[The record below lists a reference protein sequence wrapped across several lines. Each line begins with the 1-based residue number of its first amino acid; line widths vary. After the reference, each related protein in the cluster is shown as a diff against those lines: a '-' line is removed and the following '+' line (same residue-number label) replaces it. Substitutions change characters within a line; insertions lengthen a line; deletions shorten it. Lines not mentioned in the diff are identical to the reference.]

1 MQRMNGTQEITHS
14 TIALLTDFGISDGY
28 VGAMKGVIWSIS
40 PYARIIDISHHIAPQ
55 NIQQAAYVLLT
66 TYRYM
71 PHGTVFCVVVD
82 PGVGS
87 SRRPVAVKT
96 KHYTFVGPDNGI
108 FTYIL
113 KHLTAE
119 EIVTLDDPKYHLSG
133 VSTTFHGRDIFSPAA
148 AYLSVD
154 TPIENLGSPI
164 HRLERVGY
172 PYLHVNVTAIN
183 GEVLYIDR
191 FGNCVS
197 SIGHLTWDAD
207 DMLHFNP
214 VFKATNDGGEL
225 RTFGVEACSVEI
237 NDIRL
242 EPLALNYASAARGK
256 PLALINSAGQLE
268 VAVSQG
274 NASEQLGI
282 KIGDKVT
289 LHFD

>member
-87 SRRPVAVKT
+87 SRKPVAVKT
-96 KHYTFVGPDNGI
+96 KHYTFVGPDNGV
-108 FTYIL
+108 FTFVL
-113 KHLTAE
+113 KQLATE
-119 EIVTLDDPKYHLSG
+119 EMVTLDEPKYHLSA
-133 VSTTFHGRDIFSPAA
+133 VSTTFHGRDIFAPAA

-154 TPIENLGSPI
+154 TPIENLGSSI
-164 HRLERVGY
+164 QRLERVGY
-172 PYLHVNVTAIN
+172 PYLHSNVTAIN

-191 FGNCVS
+191 FGNCVT

-214 VFKATNDGGEL
+214 VFKATNDGEDL
-225 RTFGVEACSVEI
+225 RTFGVEACRVEI

-242 EPLALNYASAARGK
+242 EPLALNYASAAKGK